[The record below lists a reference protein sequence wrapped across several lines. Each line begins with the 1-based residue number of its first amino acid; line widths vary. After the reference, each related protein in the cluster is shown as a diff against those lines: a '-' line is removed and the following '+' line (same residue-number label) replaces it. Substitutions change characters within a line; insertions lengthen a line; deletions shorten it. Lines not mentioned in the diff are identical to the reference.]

1 MGNTSIIKIQED
13 LNKIKRQLCC
23 IRTDIDNVEI
33 YNSRVSFSTYSGN
46 FDTEI
51 ALGADDISFPV
62 NPHED
67 DTIVIHFTDVVGYYT
82 YTGTEWAL
90 NWSTDIAN
98 VPVEFSQIQNIATNK
113 LLGRST
119 AGSGVIEELT
129 IGTGLS
135 LSGGTLSNTATASP
149 PAGSDGYI
157 QYNNSGAFGASSNLF
172 WDKTNNR
179 LGIGTSSPTSTL
191 TISGSISTVSAVNN
205 EGFIING
212 GPKFI
217 STGGANGSLV
227 FQGIGTFDSNGFLIR
242 NSAGSVNYININYGS
257 PGNILFPTGNVNI
270 GSTTDLSARLGIK
283 GSGSTSATTSLLV
296 RNSSAYNTF
305 KVQDNGTTTV
315 TGNSDRVDIF
325 VVGNPA
331 NSIGLGSNTAN
342 NPVLRLGLMNFSVH
356 PSGNSWSFNNQ
367 SNSFTLYNNGSAGK
381 GPFILCGN
389 VDGTADGHAFILQS
403 LARQNGTKHNPT
415 SGILNIVTIEPNLST
430 YTEFNPTSGNAT
442 YNILN
447 VEQYINTTGSYSGI
461 VRGIYYNPT
470 VVSKI
475 GATHNAIETTAGNI
489 IFNNGNVGIGT
500 SSPSVSLEST
510 GTIKGIHVVATS
522 NIDFGNILY
531 GTKFWSQND
540 GKTFIG
546 DQSVPSAM
554 LQVKGSGSTSATT
567 SLLVQNSSGTEAF
580 RIKDNQDAIFS
591 GTVTLKG
598 YTVATLPAGTV
609 GMNAYVTDA
618 LAPTYLTTVVG
629 GGAVNCP
636 VFFDGTNWV
645 AH

>member
-1 MGNTSIIKIQED
+1 MSAYYNEGIQVIVGNGQNFPGTP
-13 LNKIKRQLCC
+13 
-23 IRTDIDNVEI
+23 
-33 YNSRVSFSTYSGN
+33 RVSLIPFIQRAYDKGLLN
-46 FDTEI
+46 FTTLPPGAIDFTE
-51 ALGADDISFPV
+51 
-62 NPHED
+62 
-67 DTIVIHFTDVVGYYT
+67 
-82 YTGTEWAL
+82 
-90 NWSTDIAN
+90 
-98 VPVEFSQIQNIATNK
+98 IQNIATNK

-191 TISGSISTVSAVNN
+191 TISGS
-205 EGFIING
+205 
-212 GPKFI
+212 
-217 STGGANGSLV
+217 
-227 FQGIGTFDSNGFLIR
+227 
-242 NSAGSVNYININYGS
+242 
-257 PGNILFPTGNVNI
+257 
-270 GSTTDLSARLGIK
+270 
-283 GSGSTSATTSLLV
+283 GSTSATTSLLV
-296 RNSSAYNTF
+296 RNSSADNTF

-315 TGNSDRVDIF
+315 TGNSDRNDIF

-389 VDGTADGHAFILQS
+389 VDGTAGGDAFILQS

-415 SGILNIVTIEPNLST
+415 SGILNIVSIEPNLST

-500 SSPSVSLEST
+500 SSPS
-510 GTIKGIHVVATS
+510 
-522 NIDFGNILY
+522 
-531 GTKFWSQND
+531 
-540 GKTFIG
+540 
-546 DQSVPSAM
+546 AM

-567 SLLVQNSSGTEAF
+567 SLLVQNSSGTELM
-580 RIKDNQDAIFS
+580 RVKDN
-591 GTVTLKG
+591 G
-598 YTVATLPAGTV
+598 
-609 GMNAYVTDA
+609 
-618 LAPTYLTTVVG
+618 LTTVNNPTS
-629 GGAVNCP
+629 GASILKLNTAGSTYFDFSSNVAGYMSFSTNSRSDFRINNAYISSRTYGLNISMGSALEGSASAVVSVLSTTQGFLPPTMTTTQKNAIPSP
-636 VFFDGTNWV
+636 VEGLIVYDLTLHKLCVYTGSAWETITSL
-645 AH
+645 